1 MRPIA
6 VEQEITEQFLGLG
19 RRERLKFAIVALDT
33 ELAKEANFECNADI
47 TSGGYRRPHVR
58 QELPSRRQE
67 VFVCAN
73 ANFRDPACACSW
85 ACSALVT
92 F

>member
-33 ELAKEANFECNADI
+33 EPAKEANSECNTDI
-47 TSGGYRRPHVR
+47 MSGGYRRPHIR

-67 VFVCAN
+67 VIVCAN
-73 ANFRDPACACSW
+73 ANLREF
-85 ACSALVT
+85 
-92 F
+92 